1 MSLPARLFA
10 LGLCLAMPALAQGQP
25 VKPAGGLTDCPV
37 AVAPVRFCEADTGF
51 HRMPQAINPDV
62 NAFYEHSTG
71 AAGMLIV
78 ETVGTAD
85 GLTLQM
91 VRQNLIQNL
100 ADGGGVTTDAVLV
113 WPEQTA
119 SVAGTTLP
127 TMVYSG
133 PINGTRATYAN
144 TVLLAPERLI
154 QLITV
159 NEADSYTPLHLHAH
173 SEFLAH
179 IRIDP

>member
-119 SVAGTTLP
+119 RSRAPPFRRWSIPGRSTEPAQPMP
-127 TMVYSG
+127 TPCSWRTSG
-133 PINGTRATYAN
+133 
-144 TVLLAPERLI
+144 
-154 QLITV
+154 
-159 NEADSYTPLHLHAH
+159 
-173 SEFLAH
+173 
-179 IRIDP
+179 